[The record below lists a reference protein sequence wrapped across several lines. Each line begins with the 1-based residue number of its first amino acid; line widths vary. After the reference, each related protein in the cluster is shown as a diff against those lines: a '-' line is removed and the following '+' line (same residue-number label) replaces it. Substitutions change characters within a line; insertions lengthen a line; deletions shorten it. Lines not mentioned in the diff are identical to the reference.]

1 MLSWKACFDEFNRIE
16 MDVLSVVAQQIHT
29 IHMAI
34 VNKVTTFEF
43 EGAESMWV
51 LISQSL
57 KAVIHKWHHTIF
69 NHFWHPKFLTPSPL
83 AMTSF
88 IDCL

>member
-1 MLSWKACFDEFNRIE
+1 

-43 EGAESMWV
+43 EGAELTLNANCSMQV
-51 LISQSL
+51 
-57 KAVIHKWHHTIF
+57 
-69 NHFWHPKFLTPSPL
+69 
-83 AMTSF
+83 SF
-88 IDCL
+88 KTL

>member
-1 MLSWKACFDEFNRIE
+1 MFCLQILTNSRILTSNKNHQLSWQACFDEFNRIE

-43 EGAESMWV
+43 EGAELTLNANCSM
-51 LISQSL
+51 
-57 KAVIHKWHHTIF
+57 
-69 NHFWHPKFLTPSPL
+69 
-83 AMTSF
+83 
-88 IDCL
+88 